1 MNEKRLFDSIIE
13 GIHAAAAGNPEMSI
27 MEVCGTHTRNIA
39 NFGIK
44 QLLPKNI
51 KLVSGPGCPVCVSA
65 EEDIE
70 AAVRIAR
77 LPDVIL
83 MCFGDMMRVPC
94 RIGSLYGAKEQ
105 GSDVRIAVSP
115 IGALETAIANPDKR
129 VVWFA
134 VGFETTAAHTAVLLE
149 RALQRGVKNL
159 FVLCSHKTMP
169 QALKKLLYSNCRIDG
184 LLCPGHVAAITG
196 ADAFAFVP
204 DELGLPAVISG
215 FSALELVSAI
225 YALVLL
231 IKERKTV
238 LKNMYPSAVSRAGN
252 LNAQHLIKSVFS
264 VSPARW
270 RGMGLIDGSGL
281 SIAGKY
287 AALDAAR
294 AFNIR
299 YAENPDEKR
308 GCICSEILV
317 GRAAPGE
324 CPNFALGCTPN
335 SPMGPCMASEEGRCS
350 IDYRYGDDF
359 NG

>member
-1 MNEKRLFDSIIE
+1 
-13 GIHAAAAGNPEMSI
+13 

-94 RIGSLYGAKEQ
+94 RMGSLYGAKEQ

-231 IKERKTV
+231 IKERKAV

-294 AFNIR
+294 VFNIR